1 MIRTSD
7 MIAFVKAFAHL
18 HSIAGV
24 PMHPGYAG
32 TITTLLDL
40 CEREVLKLEHTH
52 RCAPVAPACAAEG
65 NVIHVKFNRPSSP
78 EGGAA

>member
-1 MIRTSD
+1 MIRTSE
-7 MIAFVKAFAHL
+7 MIALVKAFAHL

-32 TITTLLDL
+32 TVTTLLDL
-40 CEREVLKLEHTH
+40 CEREVLRLEQAQACTA
-52 RCAPVAPACAAEG
+52 APPARAAEG
-65 NVIHVKFNRPSSP
+65 NVIHVKFNHPTAP

>member
-7 MIAFVKAFAHL
+7 MIALVKAFSHL

-32 TITTLLDL
+32 TVTTLLDL
-40 CEREVLKLEHTH
+40 CEREVLKLEQLQPSAT
-52 RCAPVAPACAAEG
+52 VAPAHAAEG
-65 NVIHVKFNRPSSP
+65 NVIHVKFNRPTP
-78 EGGAA
+78 PNGGAA